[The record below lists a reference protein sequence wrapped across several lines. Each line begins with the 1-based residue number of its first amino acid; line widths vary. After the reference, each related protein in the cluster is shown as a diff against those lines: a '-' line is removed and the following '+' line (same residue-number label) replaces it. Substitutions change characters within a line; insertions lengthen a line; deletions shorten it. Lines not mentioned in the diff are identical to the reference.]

1 MRVRL
6 NPAGGA
12 IGPGEH
18 ARNASGERGE
28 PVEVRTERA
37 GETAVIRPMG
47 DVDMSGSP
55 ELRAKIRTAQ
65 GDSPRRLVVDL
76 SEVGYMDS
84 SGLATLV
91 EAMKNAK
98 NSGSE
103 LVLASMGEKVR
114 AIFEIARLDAYFT
127 IVGSVDEAT
136 R

>member
-1 MRVRL
+1 
-6 NPAGGA
+6 
-12 IGPGEH
+12 
-18 ARNASGERGE
+18 
-28 PVEVRTERA
+28 
-37 GETAVIRPMG
+37 MG

-65 GDSPRRLVVDL
+65 GDGPRRLVVDL